1 MTKLLLKLFVKNHND
16 VGNDLVRENYG
27 KLSGIVGILLNLLLA
42 VGKILVGTLFGLIS
56 VTADGLNN
64 LTDCGSNLVSLIS
77 FKLSNKPADKEHPY
91 GHARIEYVSS
101 MIVAFIILVVAFEL
115 AKESIADMMTGSQPV
130 SITIDRILET
140 AAKKYSITPEDIRGT
155 KRTKEIAY
163 ARHIAI
169 YLLRKM
175 TDMSLPQIG
184 KLLKRDHSTIIS
196 SLKNVEKEMAT
207 NKQMAEDIS
216 DLMREIKG

>member
-115 AKESIADMMTGSQPV
+115 AKESIGKIVNPEPLQFDWVIVIVLAVSVLAKLWLFLFNRKLGNKIGS
-130 SITIDRILET
+130 T
-140 AAKKYSITPEDIRGT
+140 
-155 KRTKEIAY
+155 
-163 ARHIAI
+163 
-169 YLLRKM
+169 
-175 TDMSLPQIG
+175 
-184 KLLKRDHSTIIS
+184 LLKATATDSLSDSIATTVVLIS
-196 SLKNVEKEMAT
+196 VFVAHY
-207 NKQMAEDIS
+207 
-216 DLMREIKG
+216 